1 MSEGRMSIKFTI
13 PNVPTAVDYTATSVS
28 NNGATIPVI
37 NKPTLFSGAYTD
49 LTGKPTLA
57 TVATSGAYT
66 DLTSQPTIPSK
77 LSQLNNDA
85 LAVTGTSTFNGTT
98 TATNGLVVSGQ
109 AAATAQN
116 FPTAAMT
123 ANTSAEGFVATASSV
138 NTQTNVNQIYYAFDK
153 TGTTRWA
160 CNGAAANL
168 YGGGT
173 TGANTYTGTTTTMV
187 SGAAVAGEW
196 IQLQTPVPYRLSS
209 YIMTDANAR
218 QKQWTLAGSQDGITW
233 YTIDSQNLQTV
244 LTTPVTYSSFTQPGV
259 YSYYRLIVQVVTAS
273 QVTDLT
279 DLIFNGFPYA
289 AGSLTVTGNVTATN
303 VTASGT
309 LAVTGSSISSLPV
322 TAMTSNTSSD
332 GFVITSNTSQSGA
345 ANVNAYQAFDRNT
358 ATAWIGAQNYFPQN
372 GIYAASQTT
381 TVGGTSIPGDYIQLQ
396 TPVPYRLTSY
406 VMTDTAAR
414 QKQWTLAGSLD
425 GTTWTLI
432 DSQNLTTIP
441 TSATTYTPAVTTGVF
456 TYFRLI
462 VQLTLGAVTNGTPTN
477 IAELLFYGVPVLISS
492 GQNGV
497 IAQEITKTNALAA
510 TWASANASI
519 AAASTVAF
527 PGPWTLQTF
536 SKIPSGVVLM
546 NASNQLVFPYNG
558 IYALTWVLRFATST
572 SENAIF
578 FQPISGTYGTTGQR
592 RIGSSDFGSGGV
604 TPSSTFIGYFAANDV
619 IQPWWYSQVANSTNN
634 TTGDGYLSMV
644 LIARTP

>member
-1 MSEGRMSIKFTI
+1 MSIKFTI

-37 NKPTLFSGAYTD
+37 NKPTL
-49 LTGKPTLA
+49 A
-57 TVATSGAYT
+57 TVAISGAYT

-77 LSQLNNDA
+77 LSQLTNDA

-153 TGTTRWA
+153 AGTTRWA
-160 CNGAAANL
+160 SSGAAANL

-173 TGANTYTGTTTTMV
+173 AGANTYTGTTTTTV
-187 SGAAVAGEW
+187 SGTAVAGEW

-209 YIMTDANAR
+209 YIMTDGNAR

-289 AGSLTVTGNVTATN
+289 AGSLTVAGNVTATN

-322 TAMTSNTSSD
+322 NAMTSNTSSD
-332 GFVITSNTSQSGA
+332 GFVASSVDA
-345 ANVNAYQAFDRNT
+345 KPAYQAFDRNT
-358 ATAWIGAQNYFPQN
+358 STAWIGNQNYF
-372 GIYAASQTT
+372 GTGVYAATTTT
-381 TVGGTSIPGDYIQLQ
+381 TVGGTIIPGDWIQLQ

-441 TSATTYTPAVTTGVF
+441 TSATPYTPAVTTGVF

-462 VQLTLGAVTNGTPTN
+462 VQMTQGVVTNGTPTN
-477 IAELLFYGVPVLISS
+477 LAELLFYGVPVLIAS

-510 TWASANASI
+510 TWYQGGT
-519 AAASTVAF
+519 AASLAAGAATY
-527 PGPWTLQTF
+527 PGPWVLQSF
-536 SKIPSGVVLM
+536 SKVPSGLTLL
-546 NASNQLVFPYNG
+546 NGSNNLVIPYNG
-558 IYALTWVLRFATST
+558 VYFMSWTARFNTYS
-572 SENAIF
+572 SEIAISF
-578 FQPISGTYGTTGQR
+578 NPASGTYGSNTR
-592 RIGSSDFGSGGV
+592 RLGAADFQSGALNPISSYV
-604 TPSSTFIGYFAANDV
+604 GYFTAGDV
-619 IQPWWYSQVANSTNN
+619 IAPTVYTATTNTVGANN
-634 TTGDGYLSMV
+634 GDTYLSLV

>member
-1 MSEGRMSIKFTI
+1 MSIKFTI

-37 NKPTLFSGAYTD
+37 NKPTL
-49 LTGKPTLA
+49 A

-77 LSQLNNDA
+77 LSQLTNDA

-123 ANTSAEGFVATASSV
+123 ANTSAEGFLATASSV

-153 TGTTRWA
+153 AGTTRWA
-160 CNGAAANL
+160 SSGAAANL

-173 TGANTYTGTTTTMV
+173 AGANTYTGTTTTTV
-187 SGAAVAGEW
+187 SGTAVAGEW

-209 YIMTDANAR
+209 YIMTDGNAR

-289 AGSLTVTGNVTATN
+289 AGSLTVAGNVTATN

-358 ATAWIGAQNYFPQN
+358 ATAWIGAQNYFPNN
-372 GIYAASQTT
+372 GVYAASATT
-381 TVGGTSIPGDYIQLQ
+381 TVGGTSIPGDWIQLQ

-432 DSQNLTTIP
+432 DSQNLSTIP
-441 TSATTYTPAVTTGVF
+441 TSATTYTPAITTGVF

-477 IAELLFYGVPVLISS
+477 IAELLFYGVPVLIASS
-492 GQNGV
+492 QNGV
-497 IAQEITKTNALAA
+497 ITQEITKTNALAA
-510 TWASANASI
+510 TWYTTSN
-519 AAASTVAF
+519 V
-527 PGPWTLQTF
+527 TLTAGNNVTFGNWALQAF
-536 SKIPSGVVLM
+536 SKVPAGLTLL
-546 NASNQLVFPYNG
+546 NGSNQLVFPYNG
-558 IYALTWVLRFATST
+558 IYSLDFTANLSAAAANEFSMW
-572 SENAIF
+572 
-578 FQPISGTYGTTGQR
+578 FQSVSGTYGTTSR
-592 RIGSSDFGSGGV
+592 RLGSYDQASGTV
-604 TPSSTFIGYFAANDV
+604 NAHCSYLGYFAAGDV
-619 IQPWWYSQVANSTNN
+619 MIAGAYAQSANTS
-634 TTGDGYLSMV
+634 GGILSMV